1 MAVKDFTS
9 GLQAAMHIKNLPVT
23 VSKVFTV
30 TGDSVAAASYPSSV
44 GQYHFKSA
52 NTSLSTSDT
61 MKLFPMPS
69 SAQVIAGGIAFTSS
83 NSTSTSSVKLNLQ
96 YNSVAICSGANAK
109 TPTNAYGTPSSATLI
124 SNSTS
129 GNYLKAKLVSASVGT
144 SDIVQFRAYATY
156 IVNPD

>member
-9 GLQAAMHIKNLPVT
+9 GLQAAMLLKNQPVT
-23 VSKVFTV
+23 VSKVFTL
-30 TGDSVAAASYPSSV
+30 TGDSVSTASVPSST
-44 GQYHFKSA
+44 GQYHFASA

-96 YNSVAICSGANAK
+96 YNSVAICSGANAEA
-109 TPTNAYGTPSSATLI
+109 PTNAFGTVSSATLI

-129 GNYLKAKLVSASVGT
+129 GNFINAKLVSASIGT

-156 IVNPD
+156 ITNPD